1 VNGRTEPGFWA
12 NRKQFATRPEGA
24 ELSGRCAGRIIPG
37 NDGEATTLGLK
48 FLAARTEQSY
58 WRTRPVIAE
67 EIAMMPGPGRLSG
80 RGPVVAAAM
89 IPALVRPSRAILRFR
104 LAALLAA
111 QLFDFG
117 TFTLMVSRHGIAA
130 EMNPLVAQ
138 GFDYYGLPILV
149 VVKFALV
156 ILLGSIVVL
165 LARDGPSRQSVRGLA
180 ASITILA
187 VIGGLVGGISN
198 VLAG

>member
-1 VNGRTEPGFWA
+1 
-12 NRKQFATRPEGA
+12 
-24 ELSGRCAGRIIPG
+24 
-37 NDGEATTLGLK
+37 
-48 FLAARTEQSY
+48 
-58 WRTRPVIAE
+58 
-67 EIAMMPGPGRLSG
+67 MPGPGRLSG
-80 RGPVVAAAM
+80 RGPVVGAAL
-89 IPALVRPSRAILRFR
+89 IPALVRPSGPVLRFR

-138 GFDYYGLPILV
+138 GFDAYGLPILV

-156 ILLGSIVVL
+156 MLLGSIVVL

-187 VIGGLVGGISN
+187 VAGGLVGGISN